1 VEKKKSRSAVRA
13 VGQGRE
19 DMNSF
24 LQLVKWDE
32 AKYIEEYDKT
42 LKNMGGPF
50 TREARD
56 SSTLGLRMA
65 VMSGLHWNHESKTR
79 KRDWNTVTTIITI
92 ETALVQTY
100 RQRLLDDD
108 SCSGARALR
117 SDLQAYLKSAAPPYQ
132 LQMSS
137 QRPISHKSWDY
148 PDNIIPHPK
157 DKITTTKVYDVD
169 ELDAHFQEVE
179 DGSGRPNPIKD
190 WVHKMERD
198 QRLFCSSKSKFHGT
212 IESRAYHAITILS
225 NVRPSQPLSGSL
237 IPPSQIMYL
246 NDAQIKYERD
256 ADDTDDNVDVVD
268 DDPHSSFE
276 MSSVTIPKFVHKPH
290 AVTLQYCAEVRSRI
304 DDLHNITYYDT
315 PPAWV

>member
-1 VEKKKSRSAVRA
+1 MLIAEIDIYLKNYPSGREKVKNLTALKDLVDTSQNTKTTKGKKVEKKKSRSAVRV

-32 AKYIEEYDKT
+32 AKYIKEYDKT

-50 TREARD
+50 TREAHD

-65 VMSGLHWNHESKTR
+65 VMSGLHWNHELKTR
-79 KRDWNTVTTIITI
+79 KRDWNTVATIITI

-100 RQRLLDDD
+100 RQRMLDDD

-117 SDLQAYLKSAAPPYQ
+117 SDLQTCLKSATPPYQ
-132 LQMSS
+132 LQRSS

-148 PDNIIPHPK
+148 PDNIIPRPK
-157 DKITTTKVYDVD
+157 DKITTTKVYDVN

-190 WVHKMERD
+190 
-198 QRLFCSSKSKFHGT
+198 
-212 IESRAYHAITILS
+212 
-225 NVRPSQPLSGSL
+225 
-237 IPPSQIMYL
+237 
-246 NDAQIKYERD
+246 
-256 ADDTDDNVDVVD
+256 
-268 DDPHSSFE
+268 
-276 MSSVTIPKFVHKPH
+276 
-290 AVTLQYCAEVRSRI
+290 
-304 DDLHNITYYDT
+304 
-315 PPAWV
+315 